1 MSWSLLK
8 AEYTQKCR
16 PFDTDWLA
24 RDSVLIAVRELGKKE
39 TRRKDS
45 YMHLQQPLCQKQSKD
60 LSPGEWI
67 LFKLL
72 YDWLASDL
80 HDFDDNTWRSLFLS
94 EDKAFERQCHISPNP
109 PRGNMKYFFPDIK
122 VNIAP
127 LKQMVLI
134 LYRRRYGSV

>member
-1 MSWSLLK
+1 MIGSLLK
-8 AEYTQKCR
+8 AEYDQKCR
-16 PFDTDWLA
+16 PFNTDWLA
-24 RDSVLIAVRELGKKE
+24 RDSILIAVRELGRKE

-45 YMHLQQPLCQKQSKD
+45 YTHSEQPLCQQQSKD

-72 YDWLASDL
+72 YDWLVSDL
-80 HDFDDNTWRSLFLS
+80 HGFDDDTWRSLFLS
-94 EDKAFERQCHISPNP
+94 EDEALERRCHISPDLL
-109 PRGNMKYFFPDIK
+109 RGKKDFFPEIK

-134 LYRRRYGSV
+134 LYRRR